1 MKQYLLTFLLGGLSL
16 GLAAQQKFELS
27 HGPYLQEV
35 TGDAATI
42 VFQTSA
48 KAFSWVEVKPH
59 ETGEEESVRCH
70 ATEDGLRMAWNTF
83 NSIRLK
89 GLEPGKYYDYRIVS
103 KEMKDFQPYKVTFGD
118 SIATPWHTF
127 STLNPRREGAS
138 IFITSDMHGDAAKL
152 EKLLRL
158 ADYKTCDAFF
168 YAGDMMNYMDRPELP
183 FTSFIDLSVR
193 LFATSVP
200 FEVVRGNHEM
210 RGCLARTFSSYF
222 PKEDGKIYGV
232 CRLGD
237 IMIVMLD
244 SGEDKADN
252 HPVYAG
258 LTDYDAYR
266 AEQAEWLKQL
276 VQTTAY
282 RDARYRIVISHFP
295 LVMPQ
300 RNKDEQEWKGWEDAI
315 RKFLP
320 VLNGTGVDLLVSGH
334 THRYYY
340 FEPGADGNDFPV
352 LVQGAY
358 SAARLDV
365 KDGKIHLKVVDTDG
379 KTLKETV
386 LDANR

>member
-1 MKQYLLTFLLGGLSL
+1 MKRYLLTFLLGGLSL

-48 KAFSWVEVKPH
+48 RAFSWVEVKPH
-59 ETGEEESVRCH
+59 
-70 ATEDGLRMAWNTF
+70 NTF

-89 GLEPGKYYDYRIVS
+89 GLEPGKSYDYRIVS

-127 STLNPRREGAS
+127 STLDPRREGAS

-183 FTSFIDLSVR
+183 FASFIDLSVR

-200 FEVVRGNHEM
+200 FEVVRGNHET

-222 PKEDGKIYGV
+222 PKEDGKIYGAY
-232 CRLGD
+232 RLGD
-237 IMIVMLD
+237 IMVVMLD
-244 SGEDKADN
+244 SGEDKADS

-276 VQTTAY
+276 VQTPAY

-358 SAARLDV
+358 SAARLNV